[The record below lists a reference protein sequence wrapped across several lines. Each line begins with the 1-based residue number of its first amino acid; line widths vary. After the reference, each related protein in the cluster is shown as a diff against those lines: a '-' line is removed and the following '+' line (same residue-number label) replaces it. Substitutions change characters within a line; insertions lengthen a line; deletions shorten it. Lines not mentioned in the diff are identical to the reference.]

1 MLTEVL
7 KAVTYESFYWI
18 KSWEAIHILWNAT
31 VSFWHLI
38 YPIDFQLLLLKLLC
52 CINKRTPKTKT
63 NKTNQP
69 KPAQNKKKKAGRG
82 NKDL

>member
-18 KSWEAIHILWNAT
+18 KSWEVIHILWNAT
-31 VSFWHLI
+31 DSFWHLI
-38 YPIDFQLLLLKLLC
+38 YPVDFQLLLLKLLC
-52 CINKRTPKTKT
+52 CINKRTHKNKT
-63 NKTNQP
+63 NKTNQHQY
-69 KPAQNKKKKAGRG
+69 KGKKKAGRG